1 MRSAGEPGCLL
12 VCYGPLAKCP
22 VFCSTVCVRRA
33 RALSGLL
40 SSPDAPRNAHTQGM
54 GKKSRRNRPNAGVR
68 DMGTLT
74 QEQVDRLRMPGIPSI
89 TPEKSE
95 DFIKILERHPEHKT
109 GDMSAVPSIMYENW
123 AGVDIMSHLDG
134 RWRRQSLVYFGD
146 S

>member
-1 MRSAGEPGCLL
+1 M
-12 VCYGPLAKCP
+12 
-22 VFCSTVCVRRA
+22 RRA
-33 RALSGLL
+33 RALFGLISL
-40 SSPDAPRNAHTQGM
+40 LNAPRNAHNQGM

-74 QEQVDRLRMPGIPSI
+74 QEQVDRLRM

-95 DFIKILERHPEHKT
+95 DFLKILERHPEHKT

-134 RWRRQSLVYFGD
+134 KWRR
-146 S
+146 